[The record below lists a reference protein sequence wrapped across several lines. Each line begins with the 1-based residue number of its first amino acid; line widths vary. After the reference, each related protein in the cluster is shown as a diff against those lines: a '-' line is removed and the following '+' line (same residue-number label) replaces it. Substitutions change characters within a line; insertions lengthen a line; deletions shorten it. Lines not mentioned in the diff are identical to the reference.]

1 MRIRTILI
9 ACAGLVAALVL
20 ALVIFLATFDANKY
34 KGLIE
39 AKAHEATGRDLAI
52 KGPIHLSL
60 SPRPTL
66 VVQDLAFAN
75 MPGGARPEMVTAQRL
90 EIALDL
96 MPLLSGRVSVA
107 SLKLAG
113 ADLLLETGRDGRG
126 NWQFATG
133 SQPAAG
139 TAPAA
144 PPADAGRSPATSPL
158 SVRAIQVTDST
169 VTYRTDA
176 TGQEKTL
183 SIGRFVIQP
192 GSGSIPI
199 EAAGALDQV
208 PFELKGVVG
217 SGALVGAPHFPVT
230 LNGRLL
236 GFDLALDGELGQ
248 TFKAK
253 ITAGDLKPLATALG
267 STLPEVGAIKIDTT
281 VSGPLS
287 APVLDPLVVGI
298 GGNDLQG
305 KASLKLGGAR
315 PAISA
320 NLQSQRI
327 ALGVGGK
334 PAVAPAA
341 AGKGEAKPA
350 AKEQKPLFSPAPLP
364 FEALKSVDLDAR
376 IEISSLT
383 LGDLALDG
391 VSATVTLANGLL
403 TAKPVAAGIAGGHV
417 TLDATVD
424 AAHQAITLDA
434 IGQQLATDQLLKQL
448 GMTAYVVS
456 KADVSAKLTGHG
468 ESAHAIASSLDG
480 NAALTLGPGT
490 IAGKVLQGE
499 LGDAAKLVS
508 AAGDATKLSCGVIR
522 LQIAGGVAHPN
533 PLVLE
538 TGEAV
543 VNGAGAIDLGRE
555 TVDLKLTPRMTNAGL
570 ANLAVPFRVAGPLTA
585 PGVQADTAGLAA
597 SAAAAL
603 AGGGAGIKPLAGLL
617 GGGGGGAAP
626 AASGGCRAPPAA
638 ATTPA
643 AGTAPKPASP
653 APASGAGQL
662 LNNLGRALSPKR

>member
-20 ALVIFLATFDANKY
+20 VLVIFLATFDANKY
-34 KGLIE
+34 KPLIQ

-66 VVQDLAFAN
+66 VVEDLAFAN
-75 MPGGARPEMVTAQRL
+75 MPGGARPEMVTAKRL

-113 ADLLLETGRDGRG
+113 ADLLLETDRSGRG
-126 NWQFATG
+126 NWQFA
-133 SQPAAG
+133 SESRPAQGAAP
-139 TAPAA
+139 TPAA
-144 PPADAGRSPATSPL
+144 PSDAGRSRAAGPL
-158 SVRAIQVTDST
+158 SVRAILITDSN

-176 TGQEKTL
+176 NGKEKTL
-183 SIGRFVIQP
+183 SIGRLLVEP
-192 GSGSIPI
+192 GGGTIPI

-208 PFELKGVVG
+208 PFALKGAVG
-217 SGALVGAPHFPVT
+217 SGALTGAPHFPVT

-248 TFKAK
+248 TFKAR
-253 ITAGDLKPLATALG
+253 ISAGDLKPLATALG
-267 STLPEVGAIKIDTT
+267 SALPDVGAIKIDTT
-281 VSGPLS
+281 VSGALS
-287 APVLDPLVVGI
+287 APVLDPLVLGI

-315 PAISA
+315 PAISV

-327 ALGVGGK
+327 ALGGGK

-341 AGKGEAKPA
+341 GRGDAKPA
-350 AKEQKPLFSPAPLP
+350 AKEAKPLFSPAPLP
-364 FEALKSVDLDAR
+364 FGALKALDLEAR
-376 IEISSLT
+376 IEVSAFAM
-383 LGDLALDG
+383 GDLALDG
-391 VSATVTLANGLL
+391 VSATITLANGLL

-424 AAHQAITLDA
+424 AAHQAISLDA
-434 IGQQLATDQLLKQL
+434 IGQQVATDQLLKEL

-456 KADVSAKLTGHG
+456 KADVAAKLTGHG

-480 NAALTLGPGT
+480 TASLTLGPGT
-490 IAGKVLQGE
+490 IAGKALQGE
-499 LGDAAKLVS
+499 LGEAAKLVS

-522 LQIAGGVAHPN
+522 LQIANGVAHPS
-533 PLVLE
+533 PLVVE

-555 TVDLKLTPRMTNAGL
+555 TVDLKLTPRMTNASL

-585 PGVQADTAGLAA
+585 PGVHADTAGIAE
-597 SAAAAL
+597 SAAAAI
-603 AGGGAGIKPLAGLL
+603 ASGGAGLKPLAGLL
-617 GGGGGGAAP
+617 GGGAAPAPTAAGGCRAQPAAAAP
-626 AASGGCRAPPAA
+626 AAA
-638 ATTPA
+638 
-643 AGTAPKPASP
+643 TAPKPASP
-653 APASGAGQL
+653 APAPTSGAGQL
-662 LNNLGRALSPKR
+662 LNNLGRALSPGR